1 MPDSISINRAPL
13 LTLWA
18 PVVAEPLDFDHADRA
33 DAEPGRGGLSAHARG
48 VSLGIVE
55 PEPDLVRERGERL
68 ADRRQLQVDLLGR
81 AVPVGAHPRTG
92 CERRK
97 AHDTLALVHGR
108 LTEGFDTPDLRDA
121 RALLDTLR

>member
-18 PVVAEPLDFDHADRA
+18 AVVAERLDFGRADRA
-33 DAEPGRGGLSAHARG
+33 DAGPGRGGPQAHARG

-68 ADRRQLQVDLLGR
+68 ADRGQLHVDLLGR
-81 AVPVGAHPRTG
+81 AVPVGAHPGRAASVGRRTTPSPWSTAG
-92 CERRK
+92 SRK
-97 AHDTLALVHGR
+97 ASIR
-108 LTEGFDTPDLRDA
+108 LRDA